1 MKPKTYRILERAIE
15 EGVQTAWNNRV
26 FKHEDNPSDERVV
39 EVITDCVMLAI
50 DEVFTFEDE
59 IL

>member
-26 FKHEDNPSDERVV
+26 FKYEDNPSDERVV

-59 IL
+59 HL

>member
-15 EGVQTAWNNRV
+15 EGVEIAWKNRV

-39 EVITDCVMLAI
+39 EIITNSIMLAI

-59 IL
+59 HL